1 MDEADSARTI
11 VAGVQSGQVEGVV
24 GVATL
29 IAKHFGASVVCVAVD
44 PALLSA
50 GARRDGSEIIEPIDP
65 DTADAEPQQLPDRDV
80 AVIHDLAA
88 ARSVRVE
95 ILIRVGDPSRALA
108 AVAEQ
113 RDAVMIVVG
122 SQTGRRRV
130 AEFFNASVAARL
142 THQQHRPV
150 VVVPHAPVGFESA
163 LPWDAS

>member
-1 MDEADSARTI
+1 MGEADSARTI
-11 VAGVQSGQVEGVV
+11 VVGVQSGQVEGVV

-50 GARRDGSEIIEPIDP
+50 GSRRDGSEIIEPIDP
-65 DTADAEPQQLPDRDV
+65 DTADTEPQQLPDRDV

>member
-1 MDEADSARTI
+1 MDETDSARTI
-11 VAGVQSGQVEGVV
+11 VAGVQSGQVEGIV

-44 PALLSA
+44 PALLSV

-80 AVIHDLAA
+80 DVIHDLAA

-95 ILIRVGDPSRALA
+95 ILSRVGDPSRALA

>member
-1 MDEADSARTI
+1 MGEADSARTI

-50 GARRDGSEIIEPIDP
+50 GARRDSSEIIEPIDP

-95 ILIRVGDPSRALA
+95 ILIRVGDPSRALT

-113 RDAVMIVVG
+113 RDAGMIVVG

>member
-1 MDEADSARTI
+1 MGEADSTRTI
-11 VAGVQSGQVEGVV
+11 VVGVQSGQVEGVV

-50 GARRDGSEIIEPIDP
+50 GSRRDGSEIIQPIDP
-65 DTADAEPQQLPDRDV
+65 DTADTEPQQLPDRDV

-130 AEFFNASVAARL
+130 AEFLNGSVAARL